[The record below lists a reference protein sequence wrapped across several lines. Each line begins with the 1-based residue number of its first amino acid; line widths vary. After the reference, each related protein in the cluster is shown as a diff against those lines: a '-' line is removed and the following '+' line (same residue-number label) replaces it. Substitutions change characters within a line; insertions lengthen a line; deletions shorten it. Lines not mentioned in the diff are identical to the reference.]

1 MSKYKCSETEQ
12 QINNVL
18 KHQFEQLKDIDFHTD
33 KVDSAIS
40 ESIELLQ
47 GLGYDLPSQKEC
59 ITPTKREILT
69 IQSF

>member
-18 KHQFEQLKDIDFHTD
+18 KHQSEQLKDIDFQTD

-40 ESIELLQ
+40 ESMTYLHRKIA
-47 GLGYDLPSQKEC
+47 
-59 ITPTKREILT
+59 
-69 IQSF
+69 